1 MLSPASGNNMAS
13 RPRLNEDD
21 YEQIEEFL
29 NTAPFERSPED
40 LMPGDDD

>member
-1 MLSPASGNNMAS
+1 MDRIALGNNMAS
-13 RPRLNEDD
+13 NPRLNEDD

-40 LMPGDDD
+40 LVPDEE

>member
-1 MLSPASGNNMAS
+1 MFLPDSGNNMAT

-21 YEQIEEFL
+21 YERIEEFL

-40 LMPGDDD
+40 LMPDGD